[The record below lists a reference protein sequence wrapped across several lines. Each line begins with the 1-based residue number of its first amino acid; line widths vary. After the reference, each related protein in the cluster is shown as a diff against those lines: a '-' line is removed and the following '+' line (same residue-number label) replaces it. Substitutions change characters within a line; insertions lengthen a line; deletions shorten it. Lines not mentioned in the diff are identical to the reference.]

1 MVPSHLIGIRTPQ
14 PTIKEPQ
21 SMTKKNDIPTAFWAT
36 LIIGTIAAAL
46 SPRFFNNIWGRHR
59 TPEEEQAWR
68 AAKETSPIDS

>member
-1 MVPSHLIGIRTPQ
+1 
-14 PTIKEPQ
+14 
-21 SMTKKNDIPTAFWAT
+21 MTKKNDIPTAFWAT
-36 LIIGTIAAAL
+36 LIIGIIAAAL